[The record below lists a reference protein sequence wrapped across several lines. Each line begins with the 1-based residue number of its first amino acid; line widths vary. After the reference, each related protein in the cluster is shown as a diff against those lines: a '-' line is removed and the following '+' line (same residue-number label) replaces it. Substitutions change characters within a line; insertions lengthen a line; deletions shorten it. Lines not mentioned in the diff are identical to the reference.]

1 MDFYALSLP
10 QPEAVH
16 PQINRIMRRIGASI
30 PPRSDPETAPKLGQ
44 VVRGVDGS
52 FHVESIH
59 PGQVGFLLDDVYDI
73 LL

>member
-10 QPEAVH
+10 QPEVVH
-16 PQINRIMRRIGASI
+16 PQINKITRRIGAY
-30 PPRSDPETAPKLGQ
+30 PARSDPQTAPKAGQ
-44 VVRGVDGS
+44 VVRRIEGS

>member
-10 QPEAVH
+10 KPEVVH
-16 PQINRIMRRIGASI
+16 LQINKILRRIGAY
-30 PPRSDPETAPKLGQ
+30 PARSDPETARKPGQ
-44 VVRGVDGS
+44 VVRGIDGS

-73 LL
+73 LF